1 MATTSHIRLSC
12 IAAQSGA
19 YCSVA
24 EVEVSA
30 SASGTNLC
38 TGGTAS
44 GTNNYY
50 SPTLA
55 FNGVQTG
62 SSTTAW
68 AGTLPATLQYSFS
81 APVNIDFLR
90 IYDPDTNDGQALKD
104 FDIQVSDDGTTW
116 VTARQIRG
124 KVYSSTPTEYKIFVS
139 VANLSCPMQT
149 VSASGGPTVER
160 GNINLVA
167 PVGTLSAFGGANFV
181 PMLAPKMSLA
191 AFGGATAVL
200 TGTFPTLSANGH
212 NSSGENA
219 FAGVAPMA
227 SLVFAG
233 GANANLTAPRPV
245 LSVSA
250 RFTTVGKAN
259 LKAPAPLLAA
269 TGTVPT
275 LAKAALSSPMAS
287 LVFLGGGN
295 AQLMAASPVLTLTGR
310 FTAVGKANFTAPKG
324 ILQAS
329 GTVPTLAN
337 AALTSP
343 MASLVFS
350 SGASAKLTAPSP
362 ALTITG
368 TVTGWGSAAL
378 AAPSSQLTASGTTSA
393 VGSAA
398 LVAPMASVIGYSGA
412 VCSITLT
419 GKPTLQA
426 TGTSGGV
433 GHATLTCPLFELT
446 ASGTRQN
453 VGQANLI
460 APSPRMGAT
469 AQAWLIA
476 PGAVLTAIGTAV
488 VTATYEAYS
497 VNLKHAARA
506 GSNEALIDEVTRY
519 TNFPFDRIVRYQ
531 NSYFGVAA
539 DGLYLLEGTTDDGA
553 AIACTVKT
561 HISDFDAPEKKT
573 VVSAHIGGRFGPTAT
588 VTLHVGE
595 TGQTAYSYTTP
606 RGQLAQN
613 YREKFGRGIK
623 DRYFGLEV
631 TTTGALEI
639 DQLELEI
646 NKLTRRI

>member
-1 MATTSHIRLSC
+1 MAAHRYWRLYITSVKGLNAVYIKSLKLFSD
-12 IAAQSGA
+12 SN
-19 YCSVA
+19 
-24 EVEVSA
+24 
-30 SASGTNLC
+30 TNL
-38 TGGTAS
+38 GVNGNGTPMGES
-44 GTNNYY
+44 GPDYTNNYG
-50 SPTLA
+50 PHAA
-55 FNGVQTG
+55 FAGFVMGTG
-62 SSTTAW
+62 FQGIYWTSVNTEPSGTFVSEYIGW
-68 AGTLPATLQYSFS
+68 DFGAGNERDVKKISVTNADYHATNTVFNDAVFQYSDDATTWTDSFPIIGNAGIS
-81 APVNIDFLR
+81 AVTYAPPEKANVNISSPAPLLYAFGGL
-90 IYDPDTNDGQALKD
+90 
-104 FDIQVSDDGTTW
+104 S
-116 VTARQIRG
+116 AR
-124 KVYSSTPTEYKIFVS
+124 
-139 VANLSCPMQT
+139 
-149 VSASGGPTVER
+149 
-160 GNINLVA
+160 LVA
-167 PVGTLSAFGGANFV
+167 PTPTLKFFGGATANV
-181 PMLAPKMSLA
+181 LAPQFSLA
-191 AFGGATAVL
+191 AFGGATANLVSAS
-200 TGTFPTLSANGH
+200 PTLSASGH
-212 NSSGENA
+212 NSSGEND

-233 GANANLTAPRPV
+233 GANARLTAPRPV

-250 RFTTVGKAN
+250 RFTAVGKAN

-275 LAKAALSSPMAS
+275 LAKAALSAPMAS

-295 AQLMAASPVLTLTGR
+295 G
-310 FTAVGKANFTAPKG
+310 G
-324 ILQAS
+324 
-329 GTVPTLAN
+329 
-337 AALTSP
+337 
-343 MASLVFS
+343 
-350 SGASAKLTAPSP
+350 LTAPSP
-362 ALTITG
+362 ALAITG

-393 VGSAA
+393 VASAA
-398 LVAPMASVIGYSGA
+398 LSAPMASVIGYSGA

-433 GHATLTCPLFELT
+433 GNATLTCPLFELT
-446 ASGTRQN
+446 TSGTRQN

-631 TTTGALEI
+631 ATTGALEI